1 MRRYNDHNK
10 FPDHTNTIRYLVM
23 TERPIDQLRR
33 EYSSRTLDLA
43 DLDRDPLRQFS
54 QWFQE
59 ASEAGEYE
67 PNAMSLAT
75 ASADGIP
82 SLRMVLLKGVEDS
95 SFYFYTNY
103 LSRKGKE
110 LAENPHASLLFW
122 WQTLERQVRI
132 EGIVTKAEE
141 TRSDH
146 YFASRPE
153 GSRLGAVSSPQ
164 SAEVPD
170 RIWLE
175 NALNEAAVSYETT
188 GYIDRPAHWGGY
200 VLIPHRIEFWQG
212 RPNRLHDRMVYLQ
225 EGGAWRIAR
234 LAP

>member
-1 MRRYNDHNK
+1 
-10 FPDHTNTIRYLVM
+10 M
-23 TERPIDQLRR
+23 TELPINQLRR

-43 DLDRDPLRQFS
+43 DLDRDPLRQFDL
-54 QWFQE
+54 WFRE

-75 ASADGIP
+75 ASADGLP
-82 SLRMVLLKGVEDS
+82 SVRMVLLKGVEEGG
-95 SFYFYTNY
+95 FYFYTNY
-103 LSRKGKE
+103 LSRKGQE
-110 LAENPHASLLFW
+110 LADNPRAALLFW

-132 EGIVTKAEE
+132 EGVVTKAEE
-141 TRSDH
+141 LRSDG
-146 YFASRPE
+146 YFDSRPE

-170 RIWLE
+170 RAWLE
-175 NALNEAAVSYETT
+175 KALNEAAVSYETS
-188 GYIDRPAHWGGY
+188 GHIGRPAHWGGY
-200 VLIPHRIEFWQG
+200 VLTPHRIEFWQG

-225 EGGAWRIAR
+225 ENGSWRIAR